1 MPFISASDAFELHP
15 DVRSYGPSTL
25 ISRVGRAAAAREEA
39 DPAAGDFAAATEA
52 LTTTRELLTRAARTT
67 RERARGRGLAL
78 YVLRAERLAAM
89 ALVASDAMRA
99 TTR

>member
-1 MPFISASDAFELHP
+1 MPFISASYAFELHP

-39 DPAAGDFAAATEA
+39 DPAAGYFAAATEA

-78 YVLRAERLAAM
+78 YVLRA
-89 ALVASDAMRA
+89 
-99 TTR
+99 

>member
-1 MPFISASDAFELHP
+1 MFLRPFPRASLIPRETLDERPLLPAVTAGASAVASHF
-15 DVRSYGPSTL
+15 SS
-25 ISRVGRAAAAREEA
+25 
-39 DPAAGDFAAATEA
+39 AGDFAAATEA

-89 ALVASDAMRA
+89 ALAASDAMRA